1 MSSSRK
7 KPVKTKQKGKRAI
20 DRAFDPAI
28 LRRAAELADSFKIV
42 LEPDPD
48 EGFVGR
54 VLEAPQ
60 WVGLGKTPD
69 ACVRETREIAIS
81 ALATMLER
89 GEAPPTPA
97 SQNLRN
103 EQINIRVTQEEKL
116 ILEEAARR
124 KGFRGISDFVRS
136 TTLSNLRSSA

>member
-1 MSSSRK
+1 MSDSRK
-7 KPVKTKQKGKRAI
+7 KPARNRKIKGGI
-20 DRAFDPAI
+20 DRAFDVTI
-28 LRRAAELADSFKIV
+28 LRRATELAQSYKIV

-60 WVGLGKTPD
+60 WIGVGRTPD
-69 ACVRETREIAIS
+69 ACVNETREIAIS
-81 ALATMLER
+81 AVATMLEA

-97 SQNLRN
+97 TQNLRS
-103 EQINIRVTQEEKL
+103 EQINIRVTAEEKL
-116 ILEEAARR
+116 RLEEAARS

-136 TTLSNLRSSA
+136 TTLSNLRSA